1 MSSNQTSSVNPAKN
15 TATASPGIGST
26 GIFTQSVTTAVL
38 KNGIPNAVKVL
49 TQQYIE
55 LQREYTRRT
64 DELNQIREN
73 RRVAEQK
80 LITAISQSGLS
91 GYGITY
97 QGNKLTLGQD
107 TSYETLTYKF
117 LEECLAKLYGGD
129 VDKSRKV
136 VAFIKKQRVQQTT
149 PIIKIGGPAA
159 SRSRPNTPTKIGEGE
174 KNYPRLSNDKYINM

>member
-1 MSSNQTSSVNPAKN
+1 MSSAPAKN
-15 TATASPGIGST
+15 TATASPGI
-26 GIFTQSVTTAVL
+26 
-38 KNGIPNAVKVL
+38 PNVVKVL
-49 TQQYIE
+49 TQQYME

-64 DELNQIREN
+64 DELSQIRDA
-73 RRVAEQK
+73 RRAAEQR
-80 LITAISQSGLS
+80 LITAISQSGLA

-107 TSYETLTYKF
+107 TSYDTLTYKF

-136 VAFIKKQRVQQTT
+136 VAFIKKQRSHHSV

-159 SRSRPNTPTKIGEGE
+159 SRSRPNTPTIGGG
-174 KNYPRLSNDKYINM
+174 D

>member
-1 MSSNQTSSVNPAKN
+1 MSSAPAKN
-15 TATASPGIGST
+15 TAIASP
-26 GIFTQSVTTAVL
+26 
-38 KNGIPNAVKVL
+38 GIPNAVKVL
-49 TQQYIE
+49 TQQYMD

-64 DELNQIREN
+64 DELSQIRDA
-73 RRVAEQK
+73 RRAAEQR
-80 LITAISQSGLS
+80 LIAAISQSGLS

-107 TSYETLTYKF
+107 TSYDTLTYKF

-136 VAFIKKQRVQQTT
+136 VAFIKKQRVRQTM

-159 SRSRPNTPTKIGEGE
+159 SRSRPNTPTTTGEG
-174 KNYPRLSNDKYINM
+174 D

>member
-1 MSSNQTSSVNPAKN
+1 MSINPIAQVPAKN
-15 TATASPGIGST
+15 TATASP
-26 GIFTQSVTTAVL
+26 A
-38 KNGIPNAVKVL
+38 IPNAVKVL
-49 TQQYIE
+49 TQQYME

-64 DELNQIREN
+64 EELSQIRES
-73 RRVAEQK
+73 RRLAEQR
-80 LITAISQSGLS
+80 LITAISQSGLA

-107 TSYETLTYKF
+107 TSYDTLTYKF

-136 VAFIKKQRVQQTT
+136 VAFIKKQRVRQTV

-159 SRSRPNTPTKIGEGE
+159 SRSRPNTPTTDGVGG
-174 KNYPRLSNDKYINM
+174 D

>member
-1 MSSNQTSSVNPAKN
+1 MSSAPAKN
-15 TATASPGIGST
+15 TAMASP
-26 GIFTQSVTTAVL
+26 
-38 KNGIPNAVKVL
+38 GIPNAVKVL
-49 TQQYIE
+49 TQQYME

-64 DELNQIREN
+64 DELTQIRDA
-73 RRVAEQK
+73 RRVAEQR
-80 LITAISQSGLS
+80 LIAAISQSGLS

-107 TSYETLTYKF
+107 TSYDTLTYKF

-136 VAFIKKQRVQQTT
+136 VAFIKKQRGRQTT

-159 SRSRPNTPTKIGEGE
+159 SRSRPNTPTTGGEG
-174 KNYPRLSNDKYINM
+174 D